1 MYYIKLCCTKMYT
14 LIINNIKNNLKNMR
28 ILAIDV
34 GTGTQDIMIYDTQ
47 KELENSI
54 KLVLPSPHLYVSQQ
68 MKDIEN
74 DIYFKGEI
82 MGGGK
87 IKRSIL
93 EHMEKG
99 YKVVMEENCAKTIRD
114 NINQV
119 KAIGIEI
126 AEEGKDYKGYSE
138 ITLGDINITK
148 LSEFLLGYDL
158 EFDFDKIAIAV
169 QDHGYNENMGD
180 RDFRFE
186 KIREK
191 VSQPISPLEFGFKDD
206 LPEYFTRMQAVR
218 RTIKDEGIEEI
229 PMVMDTKFA
238 SIAGMCYDEIAKS
251 INSYIVIDIGNG
263 HTTAASIEDGKIQG
277 VFEHHTSSLTGE
289 SLERYI
295 KRLAS
300 GEITHEE
307 VYNDYGHGAHVLN
320 PISKIEKVIV
330 SGPKRELIEKTNLD
344 WHHAAPGG
352 DVMMTG
358 TIGLIKTILG

>member
-1 MYYIKLCCTKMYT
+1 
-14 LIINNIKNNLKNMR
+14 MR

-34 GTGTQDIMIYDTQ
+34 GTGTQDIMIYDTE

-54 KLVLPSPHLYVSQQ
+54 KLVLPSPHLYISQQ
-68 MKDIEN
+68 IRQIEN
-74 DIYFKGEI
+74 DIYFTGEI

-87 IKRSIL
+87 IKNTML
-93 EHMEKG
+93 EHMDKG
-99 YKVVMEENCAKTIRD
+99 YEVVMNTTCAKTIRD
-114 NINQV
+114 NLEQV
-119 KAIGIEI
+119 RSFGIKVDDDTEKY
-126 AEEGKDYKGYSE
+126 KDYAKIE
-138 ITLGDINITK
+138 MGDINITK

-158 EFDFDKIAIAV
+158 EFDFDEIAIAV

-191 VSQPISPLEFGFKDD
+191 ISEPISPLDFGFKDD
-206 LPEYFTRMQAVR
+206 LPEYYTRMQAVR
-218 RTIKDEGIEEI
+218 RLLEKEGIEKT
-229 PMVMDTKFA
+229 PLLMDTKFA
-238 SIAGMCYDEIAKS
+238 SIAGMCFDEIAKEL
-251 INSYIVIDIGNG
+251 NSYIVIDIGNG
-263 HTTAASIEDGKIQG
+263 HTTAASIENGKIQG

-289 SLERYI
+289 SLERYL

-300 GEITHEE
+300 GEITNEE
-307 VYNDYGHGAHVLN
+307 VYNDHGHGAHVLN

-358 TIGLIKTILG
+358 TVGLIKTIQGR

>member
-1 MYYIKLCCTKMYT
+1 
-14 LIINNIKNNLKNMR
+14 MR

-34 GTGTQDIMIYDTQ
+34 GTGTQDIMIYDTE

-54 KLVLPSPHLYVSQQ
+54 KLVLPSPHLYISQQ
-68 MKDIEN
+68 IREIEN
-74 DIYFKGEI
+74 DIYFQGEI

-87 IKRSIL
+87 IKKSIL

-99 YKVVMEENCAKTIRD
+99 YKVVMEPNCARTIRD
-114 NINQV
+114 NIEQV
-119 KAIGIEI
+119 KSIGIEI
-126 AEEGKDYKGYSE
+126 AEEGKDYKDFTK
-138 ITLGDINITK
+138 ITLGDINIKK

-186 KIREK
+186 KIRQK
-191 VSQPISPLEFGFKDD
+191 VKEPISPLEFGFIED
-206 LPEYFTRMQAVR
+206 LPDYFTRMQAVS
-218 RTIKDEGIEEI
+218 RTIKNEGIEDLPLI
-229 PMVMDTKFA
+229 MDTKFA
-238 SIAGMCYDEIAKS
+238 SITGMCYDEVALKL
-251 INSYIVIDIGNG
+251 NSFIVIDIGNG
-263 HTTAASIEDGKIQG
+263 HTTAASIENGKIQG

-289 SLERYI
+289 SLERYM

-300 GEITHEE
+300 GEITHKE
-307 VYNDYGHGAHVLN
+307 VYDDHGHGAHVVN

-358 TIGLIKTILG
+358 TIGLIKTIQGR

>member
-1 MYYIKLCCTKMYT
+1 
-14 LIINNIKNNLKNMR
+14 MR

-34 GTGTQDIMIYDTQ
+34 GTGTQDIMIYDTE
-47 KELENSI
+47 KELENAI
-54 KLVLPSPHLYVSQQ
+54 KIVLPSPHLYISQQ
-68 MKDIEN
+68 IREIEN
-74 DIYFKGEI
+74 DIYFEGEI

-87 IKRSIL
+87 IKNTIL

-99 YKVVMEENCAKTIRD
+99 YKVVMEPTCAKTIRD
-114 NINQV
+114 DINQV
-119 KAIGIEI
+119 KSYGIEI
-126 AEEGKDYKGYSE
+126 ADENEDYTSYSK
-138 ITLGDINITK
+138 IKLGDINITK

-191 VSQPISPLEFGFKDD
+191 VNEPISPLEFGFEGDE
-206 LPEYFTRMQAVR
+206 LPEYFTRMQAVKR
-218 RTIKDEGIEEI
+218 LVKSEGIEETPLI
-229 PMVMDTKFA
+229 MDTKFA
-238 SIAGMCYDEIAKS
+238 SIAGMCYDEVASKLSSFIA
-251 INSYIVIDIGNG
+251 IDIGNG

-277 VFEHHTSSLTGE
+277 IFEHHTSSLTGE

-307 VYNDYGHGAHVLN
+307 VHEDHGHGAHVLN

-358 TIGLIKTILG
+358 TVGLIKTMMR

>member
-1 MYYIKLCCTKMYT
+1 MK
-14 LIINNIKNNLKNMR
+14 

-34 GTGTQDIMIYDTQ
+34 GTGTQDIMIYDSE
-47 KELENSI
+47 KELENAI
-54 KLVLPSPHLYVSQQ
+54 KLVLPSPHLFISQ
-68 MKDIEN
+68 KIRETEN

-87 IKRSIL
+87 IKNTIL

-99 YKVVMEENCAKTIRD
+99 YDVVMNPICAKTIRD
-114 NINQV
+114 NLEQV
-119 KAIGIEI
+119 KSLGIKISDDEKDF
-126 AEEGKDYKGYSE
+126 KDYSK

-158 EFDFDKIAIAV
+158 EFDFDRIAIAV

-191 VSQPISPLEFGFKDD
+191 VSKPISPLEFGFTDD
-206 LPEYFTRMQAVR
+206 VPEYFTRMQAVKR
-218 RTIKDEGIEEI
+218 QIKNEGIDDT

-238 SIAGMCYDEIAKS
+238 SIAGMCYDEVAEKLDS
-251 INSYIVIDIGNG
+251 FIVIDIGNG
-263 HTTAASIEDGKIQG
+263 HTTAASIENGKIQG

-307 VYNDYGHGAHVLN
+307 VYNDHGHGAHVLS

-358 TIGLIKTILG
+358 TVGLIKTILG

>member
-1 MYYIKLCCTKMYT
+1 
-14 LIINNIKNNLKNMR
+14 MR

-34 GTGTQDIMIYDTQ
+34 GTGTQDIMIYDTE

-54 KLVLPSPHLYVSQQ
+54 KLVLPSPHLYISQR
-68 MKDIEN
+68 IRECEN
-74 DIYFKGEI
+74 DIYFDGDI

-87 IKRSIL
+87 IKNTIL
-93 EHMEKG
+93 EHMEKE
-99 YKVVMEENCAKTIRD
+99 YRVVMEPTCAKTIRD
-114 NINQV
+114 DLEQV
-119 KAIGIEI
+119 KSFGIEI
-126 AEEGKDYKGYSE
+126 ANNEESYESFTR

-158 EFDFDKIAIAV
+158 EFDFDEIAIAV
-169 QDHGYNENMGD
+169 QDHGYSPDMGD

-191 VSQPISPLEFGFKDD
+191 VQKPISPLEFGFRDD
-206 LPEYFTRMQAVR
+206 TLPDYFTRMQAVR
-218 RTIKDEGIEEI
+218 RQVANEGIDEL
-229 PMVMDTKFA
+229 PLVMDTKFA
-238 SIAGMCYDEIAKS
+238 SIAGMCYDEIAEKL
-251 INSYIVIDIGNG
+251 NSYIVIDIGNG
-263 HTTAASIEDGKIQG
+263 HTTAASIEGGKIQG

-307 VYNDYGHGAHVLN
+307 VYNDHGHGAHVLN
-320 PISKIEKVIV
+320 PISEIEKVIV

-358 TIGLIKTILG
+358 TVGLIKTMQG

>member
-1 MYYIKLCCTKMYT
+1 
-14 LIINNIKNNLKNMR
+14 MR

-34 GTGTQDIMIYDTQ
+34 GTGTQDIMIYDTE

-54 KLVLPSPHLYVSQQ
+54 KLVLPSPHRYISQQ
-68 MKDIEN
+68 IAEIEN
-74 DIYFKGEI
+74 DIYFEGEI

-87 IKRSIL
+87 IKKSIL

-99 YKVVMEENCAKTIRD
+99 YKVVMEPLCAKTIRD
-114 NINQV
+114 NIKQV
-119 KAIGIEI
+119 KDLGIEI
-126 AEEGKDYKGYSE
+126 ADSSKEYKDYTK
-138 ITLGDINITK
+138 IKMGDINISK

-158 EFDFDKIAIAV
+158 EFDIDKIAIAV

-191 VSQPISPLEFGFKDD
+191 VCKPISPLEFGFEDEMPD
-206 LPEYFTRMQAVR
+206 YFTRMQAVR
-218 RTIKDEGIEEI
+218 RQIKDEGIEEI
-229 PMVMDTKFA
+229 PLIMDTKFA
-238 SIAGMCYDEIAKS
+238 SIAGMCYDDVAKKL
-251 INSYIVIDIGNG
+251 NSFIVIDIGNG
-263 HTTAASIEDGKIQG
+263 HTTAASIENGKIQG
-277 VFEHHTSSLTGE
+277 VFEHHTSSLTGQ

-307 VYNDYGHGAHVLN
+307 VHEDFGHGAHVLN
-320 PISKIEKVIV
+320 PISKLEKVIV

-358 TIGLIKTILG
+358 TIGLIKTSLERKND

>member
-1 MYYIKLCCTKMYT
+1 
-14 LIINNIKNNLKNMR
+14 
-28 ILAIDV
+28 
-34 GTGTQDIMIYDTQ
+34 
-47 KELENSI
+47 
-54 KLVLPSPHLYVSQQ
+54 
-68 MKDIEN
+68 
-74 DIYFKGEI
+74 

-87 IKRSIL
+87 IKKSIL

-99 YKVVMEENCAKTIRD
+99 YKVVMEPTCARTIRD
-114 NINQV
+114 DLDQV

-126 AEEGKDYKGYSE
+126 AEEGKDYRDFTK
-138 ITLGDINITK
+138 ITLGDINIKK
-148 LSEFLLGYDL
+148 LSEFLLSYDL

-191 VSQPISPLEFGFKDD
+191 VKEPISPLEFGFIED
-206 LPEYFTRMQAVR
+206 LPDYFTRMQAVS
-218 RTIKDEGIEEI
+218 RTIKNEGIEDLPLI
-229 PMVMDTKFA
+229 MDTKFA
-238 SIAGMCYDEIAKS
+238 SIAGMCYDEVAEKL
-251 INSYIVIDIGNG
+251 NSFIVIDIGNG

-307 VYNDYGHGAHVLN
+307 VHDDHGHGAHVLS

-358 TIGLIKTILG
+358 TIGLIKTIEGR

>member
-1 MYYIKLCCTKMYT
+1 
-14 LIINNIKNNLKNMR
+14 MR

-34 GTGTQDIMIYDTQ
+34 GTGTQDMMIYDTE

-54 KLVLPSPHLYVSQQ
+54 KLVLPSPHLYISQQ
-68 MKDIEN
+68 VREIEN
-74 DIYFKGEI
+74 DIYFNGEI

-87 IKRSIL
+87 IKNTLL
-93 EHMEKG
+93 EHMDKG
-99 YKVVMEENCAKTIRD
+99 YDVVMEANCAKTIRD
-114 NINQV
+114 NLEQV
-119 KAIGIEI
+119 KSFGIKI
-126 AEEGKDYKGYSE
+126 ADETNDYKGYSK

-158 EFDFDKIAIAV
+158 EFDFDEIAIAV

-191 VSQPISPLEFGFKDD
+191 LKEPIKPEEFGFRDD
-206 LPEYFTRMQAVR
+206 LPQYYSRMQAVR
-218 RTIKDEGIEEI
+218 RTLEKEGIYQTPLI
-229 PMVMDTKFA
+229 MDTKFA
-238 SIAGMCYDEIAKS
+238 SIAGMCHDEIAS
-251 INSYIVIDIGNG
+251 ELNSYIVIDIGNG
-263 HTTAASIEDGKIQG
+263 HTTAASIENGKIQG
-277 VFEHHTSSLTGE
+277 VFEHHTSSLTGQ

-300 GEITHEE
+300 GEITNEE
-307 VYNDYGHGAHVLN
+307 VYNDHGHGAHVLN

-344 WHHAAPGG
+344 WHHACPGG

-358 TIGLIKTILG
+358 TVGLIKTILG

>member
-1 MYYIKLCCTKMYT
+1 
-14 LIINNIKNNLKNMR
+14 MR

-34 GTGTQDIMIYDTQ
+34 GTGTQDIMIYDTE

-68 MKDIEN
+68 IRETEN
-74 DIYFKGEI
+74 DIYFTGEI

-87 IKRSIL
+87 IKKSLL

-99 YKVVMEENCAKTIRD
+99 YKVVMEPTCAKTIRD
-114 NINQV
+114 NIEQV
-119 KAIGIEI
+119 KSLGIEI
-126 AEEGKDYKGYSE
+126 ADENKDYADYTK
-138 ITLGDINITK
+138 IKLGDINIKK

-158 EFDFDKIAIAV
+158 DLDFDEIAIAV

-186 KIREK
+186 KIRQK
-191 VSQPISPLEFGFKDD
+191 VSHPISPLEFGFKEDM
-206 LPEYFTRMQAVR
+206 PEYFTRMQAVR
-218 RTIKDEGIEEI
+218 RQIKDEGIEKL
-229 PMVMDTKFA
+229 PLVMDTKFA
-238 SIAGMCYDEIAKS
+238 SIAGMCYDEVAS
-251 INSYIVIDIGNG
+251 RLDSFIVIDIGNG
-263 HTTAASIEDGKIQG
+263 HTTAASIENGKIQG

-307 VYNDYGHGAHVLN
+307 VHEDFGHGAHVLN
-320 PISKIEKVIV
+320 PITEIEKVIV

>member
-1 MYYIKLCCTKMYT
+1 
-14 LIINNIKNNLKNMR
+14 MR

-34 GTGTQDIMIYDTQ
+34 GTGTQDIMIYDTE

-54 KLVLPSPHLYVSQQ
+54 KLVLPSPHLYISQ
-68 MKDIEN
+68 KISEIEN
-74 DIYFKGEI
+74 DIYFNGEI

-87 IKRSIL
+87 IKKSIL

-99 YKVVMEENCAKTIRD
+99 YKVVMEPLCAKTIRD
-114 NINQV
+114 DINQV
-119 KAIGIEI
+119 RALGIEI
-126 AEEGKDYKGYSE
+126 ADEEKEYKDYTK

-158 EFDFDKIAIAV
+158 EFDIDKIAVAV

-191 VSQPISPLEFGFKDD
+191 VCEPISPLEFGFKDEI
-206 LPEYFTRMQAVR
+206 PEYFTRMQAVR
-218 RTIKDEGIEEI
+218 RQIKSEGIEEL
-229 PMVMDTKFA
+229 PLVMDTKFA
-238 SIAGMCYDEIAKS
+238 SIAGMCYDEVAKKLDS
-251 INSYIVIDIGNG
+251 FIVIDIGNG
-263 HTTAASIEDGKIQG
+263 HTTAASIEDGMIQG

-307 VYNDYGHGAHVLN
+307 VHEDYGHGAHVLN

-358 TIGLIKTILG
+358 TVGLIKTALGR

>member
-1 MYYIKLCCTKMYT
+1 
-14 LIINNIKNNLKNMR
+14 MR

-34 GTGTQDIMIYDTQ
+34 GTGTQDIMIYDTE

-54 KLVLPSPHLYVSQQ
+54 KLVLPSPHLYISQQ
-68 MKDIEN
+68 IREIEN
-74 DIYFKGEI
+74 DIYFEGEI

-99 YKVVMEENCAKTIRD
+99 YNVLMEPTCAKTIRD
-114 NINQV
+114 NIEQV
-119 KAIGIEI
+119 KSFGIEI
-126 AEEGKDYKGYSE
+126 ADNEKSYDGYTK
-138 ITLGDINITK
+138 ITLGDIDITK

-158 EFDFDKIAIAV
+158 EFDFDRIAIAV

-191 VSQPISPLEFGFKDD
+191 ISEPTSPLEFGFKGED

-218 RTIKDEGIEEI
+218 RQVKNEGIEEL
-229 PMVMDTKFA
+229 PLVMDTKFA
-238 SIAGMCYDEIAKS
+238 SIAGMCYDEVASKLNSFIA
-251 INSYIVIDIGNG
+251 IDIGNG
-263 HTTAASIEDGKIQG
+263 HTTAASVENGKIQG

-295 KRLAS
+295 NRLAS

-307 VYNDYGHGAHVLN
+307 VYNDHGHGAHVLN

-358 TIGLIKTILG
+358 TVGLIKTILG

>member
-1 MYYIKLCCTKMYT
+1 
-14 LIINNIKNNLKNMR
+14 MR

-34 GTGTQDIMIYDTQ
+34 GTGTQDIMIYDTE

-54 KLVLPSPHLYVSQQ
+54 KLVLPSPHLYISQQ
-68 MKDIEN
+68 IRETEN
-74 DIYFKGEI
+74 DIYFEGDI

-87 IKRSIL
+87 IKNTIL

-99 YKVVMEENCAKTIRD
+99 YKVVMEPTCAKTIRD
-114 NINQV
+114 DINQV
-119 KAIGIEI
+119 KSFGIEI
-126 AEEGKDYKGYSE
+126 VDENEDYGSFSK
-138 ITLGDINITK
+138 IKLGDVNLTK

-191 VSQPISPLEFGFKDD
+191 VAEPISPLEFGFKGDD

-218 RTIKDEGIEEI
+218 RQVAAEGIEEL
-229 PMVMDTKFA
+229 PLVMDTKFA
-238 SIAGMCYDEIAKS
+238 SIAGMCFDEVAEKL
-251 INSYIVIDIGNG
+251 NSYIVIDIGNG

-307 VYNDYGHGAHVLN
+307 VYNDHGHGAHVLN
-320 PISKIEKVIV
+320 PISEIEKVIV

-358 TIGLIKTILG
+358 TVGLIKTILG

>member
-1 MYYIKLCCTKMYT
+1 
-14 LIINNIKNNLKNMR
+14 MR

-34 GTGTQDIMIYDTQ
+34 GTGTQDIMIYDTE
-47 KELENSI
+47 KELENAM
-54 KLVLPSPHLYVSQQ
+54 KLVLPSPHLLISQKIRQ
-68 MKDIEN
+68 TEN
-74 DIYFKGEI
+74 DIYFDGEI

-87 IKRSIL
+87 IKNTIL
-93 EHMEKG
+93 EHMQKG
-99 YKVVMEENCAKTIRD
+99 YNVVMEPTCAKTIRD
-114 NINQV
+114 DIEQV
-119 KAIGIEI
+119 KSFGIKI
-126 AEEGKDYKGYSE
+126 ADDDKDYRDYAK

-158 EFDFDKIAIAV
+158 ELDFDKIAIAV

-186 KIREK
+186 KIRQK
-191 VSQPISPLEFGFKDD
+191 VSQPISPLDFGFAGEI
-206 LPEYFTRMQAVR
+206 PEYFTRMQAVR
-218 RTIKDEGIEEI
+218 RQVENEGISEL
-229 PMVMDTKFA
+229 PLVMDTKFA
-238 SIAGMCYDEIAKS
+238 SIAGMCFDEVAS
-251 INSYIVIDIGNG
+251 QLNSYIVIDIGNG
-263 HTTAASIEDGKIQG
+263 HTTAASIENGKIQG

-307 VYNDYGHGAHVLN
+307 VYNDHGHGAHVLN
-320 PISKIEKVIV
+320 RISKIEKVIV

-358 TIGLIKTILG
+358 TVGLIKTIMGR

>member
-1 MYYIKLCCTKMYT
+1 
-14 LIINNIKNNLKNMR
+14 MR

-34 GTGTQDIMIYDTQ
+34 GTGTQDIMIYDSK
-47 KELENSI
+47 KELENAI
-54 KLVLPSPHLYVSQQ
+54 KLVLPSPHLYISQQ
-68 MKDIEN
+68 IRQTEN
-74 DIYFKGEI
+74 DIYFNGEI

-87 IKRSIL
+87 IKNTIL

-99 YKVVMEENCAKTIRD
+99 YKVVMEPTCAKTIRD
-114 NINQV
+114 NIEQV
-119 KAIGIEI
+119 KSYGIEI
-126 AEEGKDYKGYSE
+126 ADENKDYTDYTK

-158 EFDFDKIAIAV
+158 EFDFDKMAIAV

-191 VSQPISPLEFGFKDD
+191 INEPISPLKFGFKDE
-206 LPEYFTRMQAVR
+206 LPEYFTRMNAVR
-218 RTIKDEGIEEI
+218 RQVENEGIKEL
-229 PMVMDTKFA
+229 PLVMDTKFA
-238 SIAGMCYDEIAKS
+238 SIAGMCFDEVASKL
-251 INSYIVIDIGNG
+251 NSFVVIDIGNG
-263 HTTAASIEDGKIQG
+263 HTTAASIENGKIQG

-307 VYNDYGHGAHVLN
+307 VYNDHGHGAHVLN
-320 PISKIEKVIV
+320 PISDIEKVIV

-358 TIGLIKTILG
+358 TVGLVKTILG

>member
-1 MYYIKLCCTKMYT
+1 
-14 LIINNIKNNLKNMR
+14 MR

-34 GTGTQDIMIYDTQ
+34 GTGTQDIMIYDTE

-54 KLVLPSPHLYVSQQ
+54 KIVLPSPHLYISQQ
-68 MKDIEN
+68 IRETEN
-74 DIYFKGEI
+74 DIYFTGEI

-87 IKRSIL
+87 IKKSIL

-99 YKVVMEENCAKTIRD
+99 YKVVMEPTCAKTIRD
-114 NINQV
+114 NLDQV

-126 AEEGKDYKGYSE
+126 ADDSKEYKGYTK
-138 ITLGDINITK
+138 IKMGDINITK

-158 EFDFDKIAIAV
+158 EFDFEKIAIAV

-191 VSQPISPLEFGFKDD
+191 VSEPISPLEFGFKQD
-206 LPEYFTRMQAVR
+206 LPDYFTRMQAVR
-218 RTIKDEGIEEI
+218 RQVKDEGIEDL
-229 PMVMDTKFA
+229 PLVMDTKFA
-238 SIAGMCYDEIAKS
+238 SIAGMCYDEVAMKLD
-251 INSYIVIDIGNG
+251 SYIVVDIGNG

-307 VYNDYGHGAHVLN
+307 VHEDFGHGAHVLN
-320 PISKIEKVIV
+320 PISKLEKVIV

-358 TIGLIKTILG
+358 TVGLIKTAMER

>member
-1 MYYIKLCCTKMYT
+1 
-14 LIINNIKNNLKNMR
+14 MR

-34 GTGTQDIMIYDTQ
+34 GTGTQDIMICDTE

-54 KLVLPSPHLYVSQQ
+54 KIVLPSPHLYISQQ
-68 MKDIEN
+68 IREIEN
-74 DIYFKGEI
+74 DIYFDGEI

-87 IKRSIL
+87 IKKSIQ

-99 YKVVMEENCAKTIRD
+99 YNVVMEPTCAKTIRD
-114 NINQV
+114 NLEQV

-126 AEEGKDYKGYSE
+126 ADYTKEYKDYSK

-191 VSQPISPLEFGFKDD
+191 VSEPISPLEFGFKEDV
-206 LPEYFTRMQAVR
+206 PEYFTRMRAVR
-218 RTIKDEGIEEI
+218 RQVEREGIEEL
-229 PMVMDTKFA
+229 PLVMDTKFA
-238 SIAGMCYDEIAKS
+238 SIAGMCYDEVAMKL
-251 INSYIVIDIGNG
+251 NSFIVIDIGNG

-307 VYNDYGHGAHVLN
+307 VHEDFGHGAHVLN

-358 TIGLIKTILG
+358 TIGLIKTVLG

>member
-1 MYYIKLCCTKMYT
+1 
-14 LIINNIKNNLKNMR
+14 MR

-34 GTGTQDIMIYDTQ
+34 GTGTQDMMIYDTE

-54 KLVLPSPHLYVSQQ
+54 KLVLPSPHLYISQQ
-68 MKDIEN
+68 IREIEN

-87 IKRSIL
+87 IKKSIL

-99 YKVVMEENCAKTIRD
+99 YNVVMEPTCAKTIRD
-114 NINQV
+114 NLEQV

-126 AEEGKDYKGYSE
+126 SDETKDYKDYSK

-148 LSEFLLGYDL
+148 LSQFLLGYDL
-158 EFDFDKIAIAV
+158 ELDFDKIAIAV

-186 KIREK
+186 KISEK
-191 VSQPISPLEFGFKDD
+191 VSKPISPLEFGFKQEV
-206 LPEYFTRMQAVR
+206 PEYFTRMQAVR
-218 RTIKDEGIEEI
+218 RQIKSEGIEEI
-229 PMVMDTKFA
+229 PLVMDTKFA
-238 SIAGMCYDEIAKS
+238 SIAGMCFDKIAEKL
-251 INSYIVIDIGNG
+251 NSYIVIDIGNG
-263 HTTAASIEDGKIQG
+263 HTTAASIENGKIQG

-307 VYNDYGHGAHVLN
+307 VHEDHGHGAHVLN

-358 TIGLIKTILG
+358 TVGLIKTALGR

>member
-1 MYYIKLCCTKMYT
+1 
-14 LIINNIKNNLKNMR
+14 MR

-34 GTGTQDIMIYDTQ
+34 GTGTQDILIYDTE

-54 KLVLPSPHLYVSQQ
+54 KLVLPSPHLYISQQ
-68 MKDIEN
+68 ISEIEN

-87 IKRSIL
+87 IKKSIL
-93 EHMEKG
+93 EHMDKG
-99 YKVVMEENCAKTIRD
+99 YKVVMEPLCAKTIRD
-114 NINQV
+114 DLNQV

-126 AEEGKDYKGYSE
+126 ADENKEYKDFTK
-138 ITLGDINITK
+138 ITMGDINITK

-191 VSQPISPLEFGFKDD
+191 VCEPISPLKFGFKEE
-206 LPEYFTRMQAVR
+206 LPDYFTRMQAIR
-218 RTIKDEGIEEI
+218 RQIKSEGIDDI
-229 PMVMDTKFA
+229 PLVMDTKFA
-238 SIAGMCYDEIAKS
+238 SIAGMCYDEVAKKL
-251 INSYIVIDIGNG
+251 NSYIVIDIGNG
-263 HTTAASIEDGKIQG
+263 HTTAASIENGKIQG

-307 VYNDYGHGAHVLN
+307 VHEDYGHGAHVLN

-358 TIGLIKTILG
+358 TVGLIKTALG

>member
-1 MYYIKLCCTKMYT
+1 
-14 LIINNIKNNLKNMR
+14 MR

-34 GTGTQDIMIYDTQ
+34 GTGTQDMMIYDTK

-54 KLVLPSPHLYVSQQ
+54 KLVLPSPHLYISQQ
-68 MKDIEN
+68 ISETEN
-74 DIYFKGEI
+74 DLYFTGEI

-87 IKRSIL
+87 IKKSLL

-99 YKVVMEENCAKTIRD
+99 YKVVMEPTCARTIRD
-114 NINQV
+114 NIEEV
-119 KAIGIEI
+119 KSLGIEI
-126 AEEGKDYKGYSE
+126 ADDEKDYTDYTK
-138 ITLGDINITK
+138 IKMGDINIKK

-158 EFDFDKIAIAV
+158 EFDFDEIAIAV

-191 VSQPISPLEFGFKDD
+191 VSHPISPLEFGFKGEM
-206 LPEYFTRMQAVR
+206 PEYFTRMQAVR
-218 RTIKDEGIEEI
+218 RQIKNEGIEKA
-229 PMVMDTKFA
+229 PLVMDTKFA
-238 SIAGMCYDEIAKS
+238 SIAGMCYDEVAKKLKS
-251 INSYIVIDIGNG
+251 FIVIDIGNG

-300 GEITHEE
+300 GEITHKE
-307 VYNDYGHGAHVLN
+307 VHDDFGHGAHVLN
-320 PISKIEKVIV
+320 PISEIEKVIV

-358 TIGLIKTILG
+358 TVGLIKTALG

>member
-1 MYYIKLCCTKMYT
+1 
-14 LIINNIKNNLKNMR
+14 MR

-54 KLVLPSPHLYVSQQ
+54 KLVLPSPHLFISQQ
-68 MKDIEN
+68 IKEIEN

-87 IKRSIL
+87 IKNSII
-93 EHMEKG
+93 EHMKKG
-99 YKVVMEENCAKTIRD
+99 YKVVMEATCAKTIRD
-114 NINQV
+114 NLDQV

-126 AEEGKDYKGYSE
+126 ADKNKNYKDYTK
-138 ITLGDINITK
+138 ITLGDININK

-191 VSQPISPLEFGFKDD
+191 VREPISPLEFGFVED
-206 LPEYFTRMQAVR
+206 LPDYFTRMQAVA
-218 RTIKDEGIEEI
+218 RTIKNEGIEDLPLI
-229 PMVMDTKFA
+229 MDTKFA
-238 SIAGMCYDEIAKS
+238 SIAGMCYDEVALKL
-251 INSYIVIDIGNG
+251 NSFIVIDIGNG
-263 HTTAASIEDGKIQG
+263 HTTAASIENGKIQG

-289 SLERYI
+289 SLERYMR
-295 KRLAS
+295 RLAS

-307 VYNDYGHGAHVLN
+307 VHKDHGHGAHVLN

-358 TIGLIKTILG
+358 TIGLIKTIQVR

>member
-1 MYYIKLCCTKMYT
+1 
-14 LIINNIKNNLKNMR
+14 MR

-34 GTGTQDIMIYDTQ
+34 GTGTQDIMIYDTE

-68 MKDIEN
+68 MIEIEN

-87 IKRSIL
+87 IKKSIL

-99 YKVVMEENCAKTIRD
+99 YKVVMEPNCARTIRD
-114 NINQV
+114 DLEQV

-126 AEEGKDYKGYSE
+126 AEEGKDYKDFTK
-138 ITLGDINITK
+138 ITLGDINIKK

-191 VSQPISPLEFGFKDD
+191 VKEPISPLEFGFVDD
-206 LPEYFTRMQAVR
+206 LPDYFTRMQAVS
-218 RTIKDEGIEEI
+218 RTIKNEGIGDLPLI
-229 PMVMDTKFA
+229 MDTKFA
-238 SIAGMCYDEIAKS
+238 SIAGMCYDEVAKKL
-251 INSYIVIDIGNG
+251 NSFIVIDIGNG

-289 SLERYI
+289 SLERYM

-307 VYNDYGHGAHVLN
+307 VHEDHGHGAHVLN

-358 TIGLIKTILG
+358 TIGLIKTILGR